1 MLSYVLLQMFVM
13 YLFWRNELAINVKN
27 QNGGSTCV
35 LKVQI
40 RGEQFLGNILT
51 TCYRH

>member
-1 MLSYVLLQMFVM
+1 MLSYAIANVCDVSIL
-13 YLFWRNELAINVKN
+13 RNELAVNVKN